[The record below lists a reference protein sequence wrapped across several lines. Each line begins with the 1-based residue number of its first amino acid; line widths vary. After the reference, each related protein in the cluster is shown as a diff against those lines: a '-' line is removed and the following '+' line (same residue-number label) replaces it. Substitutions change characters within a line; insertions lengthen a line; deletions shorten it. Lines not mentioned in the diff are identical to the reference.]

1 MALNTIPLPYGLRD
15 VKITPYTDLTR
26 TVLAG
31 ASIDLPNAQTFT
43 FTENED
49 YEDLRGDDQLQT
61 SHGKG
66 PVVNWDL
73 ENGGLSFE
81 AYAAIAGGTVG
92 TTGVT
97 PNQVKTFTKPTIGTA
112 AVRPFFKVEG
122 QAFSDSGG
130 DVHGIV
136 WAARAT
142 GDIKAEMKDG
152 TFMIPAT
159 SGKGFGSKLLTGPA
173 LNSLYDWVQN
183 EAAAG
188 VAIP

>member
-1 MALNTIPLPYGLRD
+1 MPLTTIPLPYGLRD
-15 VKITPYTDLTR
+15 VKLTPYTDLTR

-31 ASIDLPNAQTFT
+31 SSIDLPNAQTFT

-73 ENGGLSFE
+73 ESGGISFE

-97 PNQVKTFTKPTIGTA
+97 PNQIKTFTKPTIGVA

-130 DVHGIV
+130 DFHGVV

-152 TFMIPAT
+152 AFMIPT
-159 SGKGFGSKLLTGPA
+159 VSGKGFGSKLLSGPVI
-173 LNSLYDWVQN
+173 NSLYDFVQN

-188 VAIP
+188 VSIP